1 MSAKPKEMFKQLSS
15 TFPPE
20 VLKKWEQ
27 MVEHW
32 EANPKAL
39 NPYDEPDKSE
49 FSY

>member
-1 MSAKPKEMFKQLSS
+1 MSVKQKETFKQFSS

-32 EANPKAL
+32 EANPKAPNL
-39 NPYDEPDKSE
+39 YDEPDKSE